1 MGTPNSEIVRV
12 SAAPSR
18 VAQCRSFLIIPGAV
32 TLGLAAFEDV
42 LEVRLLVK
50 RCAIRHF
57 IDELAG
63 EVSVTFALRAVSEIV
78 QLSLFFQLRHTHH
91 RVRKALSRRYGAV
104 AAQQHCLAFA

>member
-50 RCAIRHF
+50 PCAIRHF

-63 EVSVTFALRAVSEIV
+63 EVSVTFALRAVGEVV
-78 QLSLFFQLRHTHH
+78 QLRLLFQLRHAHD
-91 RVRKALSRRYGAV
+91 RLRSSRSR
-104 AAQQHCLAFA
+104 